1 MRQHTANRPVQAIL
15 FAPDE
20 LLRCGLAA
28 AHPHPLVGTRTTA
41 GVRSWRSTPDRA
53 WVNPLVEWAR
63 AGSSYAAL
71 ILDVDDREAVER
83 VHAAAM
89 GAGPVPTPNVTMT
102 RRESGHVH
110 AAWLL
115 GTPVHRG
122 ASAREKP
129 LRLFGRVAEYFT
141 TAVGADTG
149 YAGVLASNPTHA
161 DYLTAYPRAEPY
173 ELRELARV
181 VPDRWRV
188 PTTAVSEPGRN
199 CMLFREC
206 CRWGLRITDGEL
218 MFWALER
225 NRGMVHPLD
234 RAEVE
239 GIVESVYRYRRRWR
253 AQGHTPEWLAKQAT
267 VGRRGGLAGKG
278 RARVASLFADLSNEA
293 ARPWDAEGVSR
304 RTWYRRRGQPG
315 ENCRRKSGAKAWH

>member
-28 AHPHPLVGTRTTA
+28 AHPFPLVGARTPA

-53 WVNPLVEWAR
+53 WGHPLVEWGR

-83 VHAAAM
+83 IHAAAM
-89 GAGPVPTPNVTMT
+89 GAGPVPTPNVTAT
-102 RRESGHVH
+102 RKASGHVH

-141 TAVGADTG
+141 SALGADIG
-149 YAGVLASNPTHA
+149 FAGVLASNPIHA

-173 ELRELARV
+173 GLLELARV
-181 VPDRWRV
+181 IPPRWRV
-188 PTTAVSEPGRN
+188 PTPAVSEPGRN
-199 CMLFREC
+199 CMLFKEC
-206 CRWGLRITDGEL
+206 MGWGLRITDGEL
-218 MFWALER
+218 RFWALER
-225 NRGMVHPLD
+225 NRGMRCPLD
-234 RAEVE
+234 KGEVL
-239 GIVESVYRYRRRWR
+239 GIVESVCRYRARWR
-253 AQGHTPEWLAKQAT
+253 AQGHTDAWLAKQAT

-278 RARVASLFADLSNEA
+278 RARAASLFDDMSNEA
-293 ARPWDAEGVSR
+293 LKPWAAAGCSRAWWYRKRQRARP
-304 RTWYRRRGQPG
+304 
-315 ENCRRKSGAKAWH
+315 

>member
-1 MRQHTANRPVQAIL
+1 M
-15 FAPDE
+15 
-20 LLRCGLAA
+20 
-28 AHPHPLVGTRTTA
+28 
-41 GVRSWRSTPDRA
+41 RSWRSTPDRA
-53 WVNPLVEWAR
+53 WGNPLVEWGR

-89 GAGPVPTPNVTMT
+89 GAGPVPAPNVTAT
-102 RRESGHVH
+102 RKASGHVH

-122 ASAREKP
+122 ASARERP
-129 LRLFGRVAEYFT
+129 LKLFGRVAEYFT

-188 PTTAVSEPGRN
+188 PTPAVSEPGRN
-199 CMLFREC
+199 CALFREC
-206 CRWGLRITDGEL
+206 CRWGLKITDDEL
-218 MFWALER
+218 MSWALER
-225 NRGMVHPLD
+225 NRGQRHPLD

-239 GIVESVYRYRRRWR
+239 GIVESVCRYRARWR
-253 AQGHTPEWLAKQAT
+253 VQGHDPRWLALQAAF
-267 VGRRGGLAGKG
+267 GRKGKG
-278 RARVASLFADLSNEA
+278 RTFNGAVRASLLDTMPNEA
-293 ARPWDAEGVSR
+293 ARPWAVEGISR
-304 RTWYRRRGQPG
+304 AWWYRKRQRARP
-315 ENCRRKSGAKAWH
+315 